1 MKIGLSGSNIA
12 TYAEPEPALEMALAA
27 EAAGVESLWTYEH
40 IVVPAGYESRYPY
53 SPTGRM
59 GMGPEMPLT
68 DPLSWLTFVS
78 AVTDRIK
85 LGTGIL
91 ILPEHNPVLLAK
103 RAATID
109 RLSRGRLVLGIGVG
123 WMKEEFDAL
132 GVPWERR
139 GARTNEY
146 IDAMRKLWIEDEPSF
161 DGEFVSYDRAV
172 CVPKPARAGGVEIVV
187 GGHSPQAARRAGN
200 RGDGFFPTATSLPHL
215 AELVET
221 MRQAAGEAGRDPD
234 GIEITAMGAGLE
246 PEHLEPLLEAGV
258 SRLVVPIPTYSPRKI
273 EEKFGVLAEQIARL
287 PEARRGAD

>member
-187 GGHSPQAARRAGN
+187 GGHSPQAARCAGN
-200 RGDGFFPTATSLPHL
+200 RGDGFFPTATSLPHS
-215 AELVET
+215 AEVVET

-234 GIEITAMGAGLE
+234 LLAAEDRGGVRCPRRADCQAPGGA
-246 PEHLEPLLEAGV
+246 
-258 SRLVVPIPTYSPRKI
+258 T
-273 EEKFGVLAEQIARL
+273 
-287 PEARRGAD
+287 RRGLSAMPFTDS